1 MPGLETRKFELK
13 QDSPETEIWE
23 RDIFPST
30 F

>member
-1 MPGLETRKFELK
+1 MPGLETRKFESK